1 MTLTTITT
9 EQGVITLAFLT
20 LMLLLLII
28 VRRFR
33 GGIRKRFQSEKRMHL
48 IEEMSITPHERLRLV
63 DVAGTTFL
71 IFTAK
76 GQPSTMVQL
85 DKNLAIAQPSQ
96 QKSVSPSSKPAQSSK
111 PNPPIPTAK
120 PASQT
125 ITAETLDAEENPISA
140 AIKQARLRNPKLGLE
155 E

>member
-9 EQGVITLAFLT
+9 EQGLITLAFLA
-20 LMLLLLII
+20 LMLLILVI

-33 GGIRKRFQSEKRMHL
+33 GGIRKRFQPEKRMHL
-48 IEEMSITPHERLRLV
+48 IEEMSMTPHERLRLV

-76 GQPSTMVQL
+76 GQPSTIVQL
-85 DKNLAIAQPSQ
+85 DKDLSVPKPVE
-96 QKSVSPSSKPAQSSK
+96 QKPKSSSAKAPKSSPS
-111 PNPPIPTAK
+111 IPTAK
-120 PASQT
+120 PAAQT
-125 ITAETLDAEENPISA
+125 IKPETLDTDENPISA

>member
-9 EQGVITLAFLT
+9 EQGLITLAFLA
-20 LMLLLLII
+20 LMLLILVI

-33 GGIRKRFQSEKRMHL
+33 GGIRKRFQPEKRMHL
-48 IEEMSITPHERLRLV
+48 IEEMSMTPHERLRLV

-76 GQPSTMVQL
+76 GQPSTIVQL
-85 DKNLAIAQPSQ
+85 DKDLSVPKPVE
-96 QKSVSPSSKPAQSSK
+96 QKPKSSSAKAPKSSPS
-111 PNPPIPTAK
+111 IPTAK
-120 PASQT
+120 PAAKT
-125 ITAETLDAEENPISA
+125 IKAETLDTDENPISA

>member
-9 EQGVITLAFLT
+9 EQGLITLAFLT

-28 VRRFR
+28 VRKFR
-33 GGIRKRFQSEKRMHL
+33 GGIKKRFQQEKRIHL
-48 IEEMSITPHERLRLV
+48 IEEMSMSPHERLRLV

-76 GQPSTMVQL
+76 GQPGTIVQL
-85 DKNLAIAQPSQ
+85 DKN
-96 QKSVSPSSKPAQSSK
+96 VVTSKPVVQK
-111 PNPPIPTAK
+111 PAPPPTQPPKSTPSIPTAK

-125 ITAETLDAEENPISA
+125 IKAETLDAEENPISA

>member
-9 EQGVITLAFLT
+9 EQGLITLAFLALM
-20 LMLLLLII
+20 LMLLVI

-33 GGIRKRFQSEKRMHL
+33 GGIRKRFQQEKRMHL
-48 IEEMSITPHERLRLV
+48 IEEMSISPHERLRLV
-63 DVAGTTFL
+63 DIAGTTFL

-76 GQPSTMVQL
+76 GQPGTIVQL
-85 DKNLAIAQPSQ
+85 DKNLPVTQPSV
-96 QKSVSPSSKPAQSSK
+96 QKPASSAKQISKPAPS
-111 PNPPIPTAK
+111 IPTAK

-125 ITAETLDAEENPISA
+125 IKAESLDAEENPISA

>member
-9 EQGVITLAFLT
+9 EQGLITLAFLT

-33 GGIRKRFQSEKRMHL
+33 GGIKKRLQPEKRIHL
-48 IEEMSITPHERLRLV
+48 IEEMAMSPHERLRLI

-71 IFTAK
+71 MLTAK
-76 GQPSTMVQL
+76 GQPSTIMQL
-85 DKNLAIAQPSQ
+85 DKHLPVSQAVAQ
-96 QKSVSPSSKPAQSSK
+96 KPATSSAK
-111 PNPPIPTAK
+111 TSTSSASIPTAK
-120 PASQT
+120 PASQP
-125 ITAETLDAEENPISA
+125 IKAESLDAEENPISA

>member
-9 EQGVITLAFLT
+9 EQGLITLAFLT

-33 GGIRKRFQSEKRMHL
+33 GGLRKRFQPEKRMHL
-48 IEEMSITPHERLRLV
+48 IEEMSLTPHERLRLV

-76 GQPSTMVQL
+76 GQPSTIVQL
-85 DKNLAIAQPSQ
+85 DKNL
-96 QKSVSPSSKPAQSSK
+96 SVPKPSSQKPASHSAK
-111 PNPPIPTAK
+111 TAKSTPSIPTAK
-120 PASQT
+120 PATQT
-125 ITAETLDAEENPISA
+125 IKAETLDAEENPISA

>member
-9 EQGVITLAFLT
+9 EQGLITLAFLA
-20 LMLLLLII
+20 LMLLILVI

-33 GGIRKRFQSEKRMHL
+33 GGIRKRFQPEKRMHL
-48 IEEMSITPHERLRLV
+48 IEEMSMAPHERLRLV

-76 GQPSTMVQL
+76 GQPSTIVQL
-85 DKNLAIAQPSQ
+85 DKDLSVPKPAT
-96 QKSVSPSSKPAQSSK
+96 QKPESSSAKAPKSSPS
-111 PNPPIPTAK
+111 IPTAK
-120 PASQT
+120 PAAQT
-125 ITAETLDAEENPISA
+125 IKAETLDTDENPISA